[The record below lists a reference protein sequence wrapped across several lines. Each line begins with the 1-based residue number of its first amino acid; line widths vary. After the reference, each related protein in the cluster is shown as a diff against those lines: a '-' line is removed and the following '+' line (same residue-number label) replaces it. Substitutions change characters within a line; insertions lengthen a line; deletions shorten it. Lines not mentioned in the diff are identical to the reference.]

1 MKDPFIK
8 NNISEYTEREFVSF
22 LEEIFKEDQ
31 APSDTRADLL
41 VRHFNKI
48 VGHPEKMNLIYRPL
62 PEADDSAEGITRT
75 IKEWRISQGLPGFKS
90 D

>member
-1 MKDPFIK
+1 MNDSFIK
-8 NNISEYTEREFVSF
+8 ASISDYTEHEFISF
-22 LEEIFKEDQ
+22 VDEIFKEDK
-31 APSDTRADLL
+31 ASTDARADLL

-75 IKEWRISQGLPGFKS
+75 IKEWRISQGLPGFKP